1 MNALA
6 RGRAAGVAGTAALTL
21 SQRAEMALTGR
32 PASDLPASVAERAL
46 RTKFHGRTRD
56 RVAVAT
62 HWVNNTQVGLSRAAL
77 DAFGVR
83 GTAATAGT
91 FAAYVG
97 GSTLMFA
104 TLGLPQSPRRRALD
118 LAHAAVYAV
127 AASAVYERLD

>member
-1 MNALA
+1 MNAVA
-6 RGRAAGVAGTAALTL
+6 RGLAAGVAGTAALTL

-32 PASDLPASVAERAL
+32 PSSDLPARVAERVL
-46 RTKFHGRTRD
+46 RTKFRGRTRE
-56 RVAVAT
+56 RVAVVT

-77 DAFGVR
+77 DSLGVS
-83 GTAATAGT
+83 GAPAVAGT

-104 TLGLPQSPRRRALD
+104 TLGLPQAPRRRAID

-127 AASAVYERLD
+127 AASAVYDRLD